1 MKAYTENLIEAMIN
15 YGEDNF
21 WTDNDIIESLID
33 CGITEEDFK
42 DCGYGD
48 FVKEYFENK

>member
-1 MKAYTENLIEAMIN
+1 MDYKQELIEAMIN

-42 DCGYGD
+42 DCGYGN
-48 FVKEYFENK
+48 FVKAYFEAE

>member
-1 MKAYTENLIEAMIN
+1 MKAYTENLIEVMIN

-21 WTDNDIIESLID
+21 WTDNDIIEYLID
-33 CGITEEDFK
+33 CGIIEEDFK

>member
-1 MKAYTENLIEAMIN
+1 MDYTKELIVAMAN
-15 YGEDNF
+15 YGQDNF
-21 WTDNDIIESLID
+21 WTDNDIIEALID

-48 FVKEYFENK
+48 FVKEYFESN